1 LLESLDGQPAAD
13 VARSGTELR
22 QGDDVVERILAKAIL
37 RPRPATVF
45 VLIMQ
50 LLIVFE
56 QKKYSLAMVRA
67 KLSIE

>member
-1 LLESLDGQPAAD
+1 
-13 VARSGTELR
+13 VARPGAELC
-22 QGDDVVERILAKAIL
+22 QGDDVVERILAETIL
-37 RPRPATVF
+37 RPRAATIF
-45 VLIMQ
+45 VLILP